1 MYCFAAFG
9 FNGLSTAGL
18 PAARS
23 PPEPLALDIARCP
36 APVSS
41 RARVRPI
48 EGASLICSSRIPGEP
63 CNRKDG
69 LWSAILPLSISMAMS
84 LPPAFVV

>member
-23 PPEPLALDIARCP
+23 PPAPLALDIARCP
-36 APVSS
+36 FLASS
-41 RARVRPI
+41 RARVRII
-48 EGASLICSSRIPGEP
+48 EGESPIGSSRIPVKP
-63 CNRKDG
+63 VRKDG
-69 LWSAILPLSISMAMS
+69 LWCAILPLCISVAIS
-84 LPPAFVV
+84 PALTFVV